1 MHGTPRE
8 HASTWVISGAAR
20 GVGDLRMSLR
30 NKPSEQHRRTL
41 LRARACVSNELRR
54 IPHRSMLIKQV
65 MAYIAY
71 NEASH
76 VKGFKTIFFTRP
88 NVRYRLAQ
96 ARSRS
101 PYACSTLPTHWGRLM
116 RHDTDGL
123 MHPNH
128 QTVCTIRDRGQA
140 DRTVVHTACVS
151 VRRHA
156 RCRRAQARSRS
167 HYACPTLPS

>member
-1 MHGTPRE
+1 MHLLTVWEGRGALALLHGTPRE

-101 PYACSTLPTHWGRLM
+101 PYACSTLPAHC
-116 RHDTDGL
+116 
-123 MHPNH
+123 
-128 QTVCTIRDRGQA
+128 Q
-140 DRTVVHTACVS
+140 HTAVASC
-151 VRRHA
+151 A
-156 RCRRAQARSRS
+156 TIPMA
-167 HYACPTLPS
+167 